1 MILIDKK
8 SSETPDINEGIA
20 VCAMDDEALNVY
32 YSITLRAN
40 GFTDE
45 IVALSDTKEDNRKLL
60 LAGVS
65 KIFDMY
71 DESASQFVEMIEN
84 NSKDISMKL
93 AIIGAGKWGQAL
105 YHAFSQNNDVVIS
118 SRNSKELENFV
129 PMSEALEYEYLVM
142 AIPAQFVR
150 GWMEENFV
158 DHGQKI
164 LVAAKGIETSTGAF
178 LNEVY
183 GAFVSP
189 DRLAFISGPSF
200 AAEVQQSLPTALKIS
215 SVNKELAQTY
225 ADALPNFIKGY
236 VSGDVVGAEVSG
248 AYKNVIAIAGGV
260 CDGLGLGNNA
270 RAALISRGLVEM
282 TRFGE
287 AFGAKTETF
296 LSLGGA
302 GDLFLTASSTLSRNY
317 RVGLGLAQGKNMD
330 EILEEL
336 GEVAEGVPTAKAL
349 HKIATDKE
357 LYLPIAEEVYAMIEE
372 GKDPLASVKD
382 LLS

>member
-1 MILIDKK
+1 M
-8 SSETPDINEGIA
+8 
-20 VCAMDDEALNVY
+20 
-32 YSITLRAN
+32 
-40 GFTDE
+40 
-45 IVALSDTKEDNRKLL
+45 
-60 LAGVS
+60 
-65 KIFDMY
+65 KI
-71 DESASQFVEMIEN
+71 
-84 NSKDISMKL
+84 

-105 YHAFSQNNDVVIS
+105 YHAYSQDNDVVIS
-118 SRNSKELENFV
+118 SRSTKDIENFV
-129 PMSEALEYEYLVM
+129 SIEEALKYEYLVL

-150 GWMEENFV
+150 SWMRDNFV
-158 DHGQKI
+158 DNGQNI

-183 GAFVSP
+183 GAFVRA

-200 AAEVQQSLPTALKIS
+200 ATEVQQSLPTALKIS
-215 SVNKELAQTY
+215 SSNEELAQKY
-225 ADALPNFIKGY
+225 ADALPAFIKGY
-236 VSGDVVGAEVSG
+236 VSDDVIGAEVSG

-260 CDGLGLGNNA
+260 CEGLGLGNNA
-270 RAALISRGLVEM
+270 KAALISRGLVEM

-302 GDLFLTASSTLSRNY
+302 GDLFLTASSTLSRNF
-317 RVGLGLAQGKNMD
+317 RVGLGLAKGKNMD

-349 HKIATDKE
+349 HKIASDKSI
-357 LYLPIAEEVYAMIEE
+357 YLPIAAEVYAMIEE
-372 GKDPLASVKD
+372 GKDPQKSVED

>member
-1 MILIDKK
+1 M
-8 SSETPDINEGIA
+8 
-20 VCAMDDEALNVY
+20 
-32 YSITLRAN
+32 
-40 GFTDE
+40 
-45 IVALSDTKEDNRKLL
+45 
-60 LAGVS
+60 
-65 KIFDMY
+65 KI
-71 DESASQFVEMIEN
+71 
-84 NSKDISMKL
+84 

-105 YHAFSQNNDVVIS
+105 NHAYSQDNDVVIS
-118 SRNSKELENFV
+118 SRRSKELENFV
-129 PMSEALEYEYLVM
+129 PMEEALAYEYLVM

-183 GAFVSP
+183 GAFVSA

-215 SVNKELAQTY
+215 STNAKLAQTY
-225 ADALPNFIKGY
+225 ADALPSFIKGY
-236 VSGDVVGAEVSG
+236 VDDDVVGAEISG

-317 RVGLGLAQGKNMD
+317 RVGIGIAKGKSMD

-336 GEVAEGVPTAKAL
+336 GEVAEGVPTAKAIY
-349 HKIATDKE
+349 KISKE
-357 LYLPIAEEVYAMIEE
+357 KEIYLPIAQEVYAMIEE
-372 GKDPLASVKD
+372 EKDPLESVKD
-382 LLS
+382 LLG

>member
-1 MILIDKK
+1 M
-8 SSETPDINEGIA
+8 
-20 VCAMDDEALNVY
+20 
-32 YSITLRAN
+32 
-40 GFTDE
+40 
-45 IVALSDTKEDNRKLL
+45 
-60 LAGVS
+60 
-65 KIFDMY
+65 KI
-71 DESASQFVEMIEN
+71 
-84 NSKDISMKL
+84 

-105 YHAFSQNNDVVIS
+105 YHAYSQNNDVVIS
-118 SRNSKELENFV
+118 SRSSKDIENFV
-129 PMSEALEYEYLVM
+129 SMSEALSYEYLVM

-183 GAFVSP
+183 GEFVSM

-200 AAEVQQSLPTALKIS
+200 AAEVQKSLPTALKIS
-215 SVNKELAQTY
+215 STNEKLAQTY

-236 VSGDVVGAEVSG
+236 VDDDVVGAEVSG

-317 RVGLGLAQGKNMD
+317 RVGLGIAKGKSMD

-336 GEVAEGVPTAKAL
+336 GEVAEGVPTAKAIY
-349 HKIATDKE
+349 KIAIDKE
-357 LYLPIAEEVYAMIEE
+357 IYLPIAQEVYAMIEE
-372 GKDPLASVKD
+372 GKDPLVSVKD

>member
-1 MILIDKK
+1 M
-8 SSETPDINEGIA
+8 
-20 VCAMDDEALNVY
+20 
-32 YSITLRAN
+32 
-40 GFTDE
+40 
-45 IVALSDTKEDNRKLL
+45 
-60 LAGVS
+60 
-65 KIFDMY
+65 KI
-71 DESASQFVEMIEN
+71 
-84 NSKDISMKL
+84 

-105 YHAFSQNNDVVIS
+105 YHAYSQNNDVVIS
-118 SRNSKELENFV
+118 SRHSKELENFV
-129 PMSEALEYEYLVM
+129 PMNEALEYEYLII
-142 AIPAQFVR
+142 AIPAQSVR

-158 DHGQKI
+158 DHGQNI

-183 GAFVSP
+183 GSFVSA

-200 AAEVQQSLPTALKIS
+200 AAEVQKSLPTALKIS
-215 SVNKELAQTY
+215 STNVKLAQTY
-225 ADALPNFIKGY
+225 ADALPKFIKGY
-236 VSGDVVGAEVSG
+236 VDDDVIGAEISG
-248 AYKNVIAIAGGV
+248 AYKNVIAIASGV

-317 RVGLGLAQGKNMD
+317 RVGLGIAKGKSMD

-336 GEVAEGVPTAKAL
+336 GEVAEGVPTAKAIY
-349 HKIATDKE
+349 KIAKE
-357 LYLPIAEEVYAMIEE
+357 KEIYLPIAQEVYAMIEE
-372 GKDPLASVKD
+372 GKDPLVSVKD